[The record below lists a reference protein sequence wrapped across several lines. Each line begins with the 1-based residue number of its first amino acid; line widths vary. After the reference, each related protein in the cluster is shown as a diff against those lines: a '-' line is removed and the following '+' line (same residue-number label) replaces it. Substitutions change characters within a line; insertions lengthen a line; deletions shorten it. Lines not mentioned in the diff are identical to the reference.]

1 MTPPEPWTRLAGS
14 ASLRIASW
22 LDREPFSA
30 SYGCFDRTYWCW
42 KFVDHPGARFQ
53 EAVATLAHH
62 AVFGLPAGLVDGTL
76 GERAQT
82 HLLDW
87 CAAGIRFWASIQHRD
102 GSFDEAYPYERSLAA
117 TAFTGFYLGEAM
129 ELLGDRLDH
138 ETREIGQSTLARAA
152 HWLGSNDEHHGLLS
166 NHLAA
171 AAAACEV
178 ARRLL
183 GEPRH
188 AARRDHFLERI
199 YSRQSEEGW
208 YEEYGGADPGYQT
221 HGSFYLARIW
231 SETRDQR
238 LFDSLAR
245 ATRFLTWMMHP
256 DGTLGGEHASRNTEV
271 AYPAAFEILA
281 PELPEAASI
290 AASLRR
296 SLPAGRAVGLPAMDR
311 WNLLPQTNNLLAASR
326 FAAPLEGDEDAR
338 LPCYGADGKDFPDAG
353 IHLRATPKLWV
364 IVGLSKGGVV
374 KAWDRESLQPAADCG
389 WWIRLQSGAIAS
401 SQSLSRGSDATVGVE
416 DRLLEVE
423 APFVAINQRLL
434 TPWSMIAFRLSTLT
448 LGRMPAVARWIKRLL
463 VRVLVRR
470 RRVVPLTLE
479 RSITIHDD
487 RVVIGDR
494 LVRPRRAR
502 APIALGRGSRF
513 ATIHMGSSRYAAASE
528 LVLEP
533 PREEDELLALL
544 ARDEVV
550 TAEGVLRPGSGARSL
565 PR

>member
-1 MTPPEPWTRLAGS
+1 MTRPEPWSRLAAS
-14 ASLRIASW
+14 ATLRIASW

-30 SYGCFDRTYWCW
+30 TYGCFDRTYWCW

-53 EAVATLAHH
+53 EAVATFAHH
-62 AVFGLPAGLVDGTL
+62 AVFGLPPGLVDPAL
-76 GERAQT
+76 GERAQR
-82 HLLDW
+82 HLVDW
-87 CAAGIRFWASIQHRD
+87 CAAGIRFWARIQHRD

-117 TAFTGFYLGEAM
+117 TAFTGFYVGEAL

-138 ETREIGQSTLARAA
+138 ETRELGHSTLARAA
-152 HWLGSNDEHHGLLS
+152 RWLGANDEHHGLLS

-178 ARRLL
+178 ARRVLDD
-183 GEPRH
+183 PR
-188 AARRDHFLERI
+188 AGSRRDHFLERI
-199 YSRQSEEGW
+199 YARQSEEGW

-238 LFDSLAR
+238 LLDSLAR
-245 ATRFLTWMMHP
+245 ATKFLTWMIHP
-256 DGTLGGEHASRNTEV
+256 DGTVGGEHASRNTEV
-271 AYPAAFEILA
+271 TYPAAFEILA

-296 SLPAGRAVGLPAMDR
+296 SLPAGRAVGLPAIDR

-326 FAAPLEGDEDAR
+326 FAAELQGDEDAR
-338 LPCYGADGKDFPDAG
+338 LPCYGAEGKDFPDAG

-364 IVGLSKGGVV
+364 VVGLSKGGVV

-389 WWIRLQSGAIAS
+389 WWIRLRNGAVAS
-401 SQSLSRGSDATVGVE
+401 SQSLCRGADAKVGVE

-434 TPWSMIAFRLSTLT
+434 TPWSMMAFRLSTLT
-448 LGRMPAVARWIKRLL
+448 LGRMPTVARWIKRLL

-487 RVVIGDR
+487 HIEIQDR

-528 LVLEP
+528 LVLEA
-533 PREEDELLALL
+533 PREENELLALL

-550 TAEGVLRPGSGARSL
+550 TAERVLEPGARA
-565 PR
+565 